1 MKQCMKFNL
10 WGNTVAVY
18 YREQTD
24 TLLIYQL
31 CGRKKLFI
39 DEVYG
44 TDEAAQIAMN
54 FCHENA

>member
-1 MKQCMKFNL
+1 MKQVMKFNL
-10 WGNTVAVY
+10 WGNTVGVWY
-18 YREQTD
+18 KEDTD
-24 TLLIYQL
+24 TLVIYQL
-31 CGRKKLFI
+31 CGRKKFFI